1 VPYTPLYLSPK
12 RGGFSLSTPHFLRIP
27 MTTEY
32 LERRQKEA
40 LRRLTGSPAL
50 DNMRRN
56 FLAAVWVA
64 MLMPWLGFA
73 LGVIAAKK
81 GWL

>member
-1 VPYTPLYLSPK
+1 
-12 RGGFSLSTPHFLRIP
+12 

>member
-1 VPYTPLYLSPK
+1 
-12 RGGFSLSTPHFLRIP
+12 
-27 MTTEY
+27 MTTEFI
-32 LERRQKEA
+32 EQRQKEA
-40 LRRLTGSPAL
+40 LHMLTGSPAL